1 MSGSIVR
8 RLTAAFILAA
18 ILCLAAPAAAAPA
31 GSFLSLVVS
40 GPGLFDQL
48 LAWLGSLWPGLA
60 LERQGTVEKGGTPL
74 SGNGDGGTNQTRT
87 LEPDRSSAID
97 PNG

>member
-8 RLTAAFILAA
+8 RLTAAIILAA

-31 GSFLSLVVS
+31 GSFLSPVVS

-48 LAWLGSLWPGLA
+48 LAWLGSLWPGSA
-60 LERQGTVEKGGTPL
+60 PHGQRPAQKSQGPGGSPTAPPPPET
-74 SGNGDGGTNQTRT
+74 DGHGMV
-87 LEPDRSSAID
+87 D
-97 PNG
+97 PNGQA